1 MIIYPLLG
9 KPGGG
14 RLGNGMWQLASLIGI
29 CEKHKQEFTV
39 PKWAYS
45 EYFMFPPKQYDSA
58 PDFSEI
64 MQEQSFNYTP
74 EYWAKVEGAEK
85 NILISGSA
93 WLQSHKYFDSCK
105 EKVREQLSFT
115 HKFQNEVRSQFA
127 HVFNRPTI
135 AISIR
140 RGDYVNNSNYFQL
153 PINYYI
159 GALMNNF
166 TDLQNYNIV
175 IFSDDLAYTKVHFSC
190 LDNVF
195 FADGLSDIGQLCLMS
210 MMDNFIVSNSTFS
223 FWGAYLG
230 EKEYSKIVRPNY
242 HFAGELLKNND
253 WSDYYPQRWIIYDH
267 QDGEV
272 NKIDLPDVTFC
283 IPVFYDHP
291 DRRNN
296 LQLNI
301 CMLQREFNC
310 RILIG
315 EQGGEEFKDTPNVD
329 YVNFSELKE
338 FHRTKMLNDMMKS
351 VETQIVY
358 NWDADV
364 IVPPLQVL
372 KSIQLL
378 RDDEADMVY
387 PYDGRFARV
396 PRNLFESLQK
406 DLDVGIFGGMMFKG
420 MRPTDAKS
428 VGGAMAWRKDKFI
441 EGGMENEK
449 MISYAPEDVERFERF
464 KRLGYRVEK
473 ITGVLY
479 HMDHFISINSS
490 EKNPH
495 FDANWQELYH
505 MRELNDNQLRQ
516 YIKTWT
522 WTAAH

>member
-1 MIIYPLLG
+1 MILAKHFGTLG
-9 KPGGG
+9 K
-14 RLGNGMWQLASLIGI
+14 LGNQLFQWAAMIGMARKYETTFQ
-29 CEKHKQEFTV
+29 V
-39 PKWAYS
+39 PTWRYS
-45 EYFMFPPKQYDSA
+45 EFFMYPP
-58 PDFSEI
+58 P
-64 MQEQSFNYTP
+64 QESNTQDWGIWPEMRETHFHYEA
-74 EYWAKVEGAEK
+74 EYWDSFKDRFKDLKTG
-85 NILISGSA
+85 IYGY
-93 WLQSHKYFDSCK
+93 LQSPMFWDNDQKFIQ
-105 EKVREQLSFT
+105 ERMSFT
-115 HKFQNEVRSQFA
+115 HQFRQSVKEKFI

-135 AISIR
+135 AISVR
-140 RGDYVNNSNYFQL
+140 RGDFVGNPEHYLL

-159 GALMNNF
+159 GALYNNF
-166 TDLQNYNIV
+166 QDLQNFNIV
-175 IFSDDLAYTKVHFSC
+175 VFSDDLSYCKVHFEC
-190 LDNVF
+190 LDNVS
-195 FADGLSDIGQLCLMS
+195 FADGLTDIEQLCLMS
-210 MMDNFIVSNSTFS
+210 QMDNFVIANSTFS
-223 FWGAYLG
+223 WWGAYLG
-230 EKEYSKIVRPNY
+230 QKAYSKVIRPAH
-242 HFAGELLKNND
+242 HFAGQQLIDCDIKD
-253 WSDYYPQRWIIYDH
+253 HYPNWIIYDH
-267 QDGEV
+267 EDGEV

-315 EQGGEEFKDTPNVD
+315 EQGGEEFKNTPNVD
-329 YVNFSELKE
+329 YVNFKDLKE

-351 VETQIVY
+351 VETPIVY

-378 RDDEADMVY
+378 RDDKADMVY
-387 PYDGRFARV
+387 PYDGRFSRV
-396 PRNLFESLQK
+396 PRNLFGSLQK

-420 MRPTDAKS
+420 MRPADAKS

-495 FDANWQELYH
+495 FDANWQELWN

-516 YIKTWT
+516 YIKTWP
-522 WTAAH
+522 WTAAR

>member
-1 MIIYPLLG
+1 MILNKTFGTL
-9 KPGGG
+9 G
-14 RLGNGMWQLASLIGI
+14 RLGNHLFIWASLLGLSRRY
-29 CEKHKQEFTV
+29 KTTFQV
-39 PKWAYS
+39 PAWRYS
-45 EYFMFPPKQYDSA
+45 EFFMYPPPVVGEEIRSVGIKEPAFHYD
-58 PDFSEI
+58 E
-64 MQEQSFNYTP
+64 SFWNH
-74 EYWAKVEGAEK
+74 W
-85 NILISGSA
+85 LSGIENSYLNVDIYGY
-93 WLQSHKYFDSCK
+93 LQSPMFWDNDQKFIQERMAFTHQFSRSVK
-105 EKVREQLSFT
+105 EKFI
-115 HKFQNEVRSQFA
+115 

-135 AISIR
+135 AISVR
-140 RGDYVNNSNYFQL
+140 RGDFIGNSEHYLL

-159 GALMNNF
+159 GALYNNF
-166 TDLQNYNIV
+166 QDLQNFNIV
-175 IFSDDLAYTKVHFSC
+175 VFSDDLSYCRTHFEC
-190 LDNVF
+190 IDNVS
-195 FADGLSDIGQLCLMS
+195 FADGLTDIEQLCLMS
-210 MMDNFIVSNSTFS
+210 QMDHFAIANSTFS
-223 FWGAYLG
+223 YFGAYLG
-230 EKEYSKIVRPNY
+230 EKSYSKVIRPAH
-242 HFAGELLKNND
+242 HFAGQQLIDCDIKD
-253 WSDYYPQRWIIYDH
+253 HYPKHWVVYDNE
-267 QDGEV
+267 DGEV

-291 DRRNN
+291 DRRSN

-310 RILIG
+310 RILVG
-315 EQGGEEFKDTPNVD
+315 EQGGMEFASLPNVD
-329 YVNFSELKE
+329 YVSFNNLKE

-351 VETQIVY
+351 VETPIVY

-378 RDDEADMVY
+378 RDNKADMVY

-396 PRNLFESLQK
+396 PRNLFESLEK

-420 MRPTDAKS
+420 MRPGDAPS

-464 KRLGYRVEK
+464 KRLGYRVQRIK
-473 ITGVLY
+473 GVLY

-495 FDANWQELYH
+495 FDANWQELWG

-516 YIKTWT
+516 YIKTWP
-522 WTAAH
+522 WIKIP